1 MEVVHHYPN
10 VLGFYDTSSLG
21 NGGIWIDPDRG
32 GSIFLWRLAWPRDI
46 VEDIVEDLVSWSNPW
61 GKIKNYY
68 LELVVL
74 VLQGSCFHDV

>member
-1 MEVVHHYPN
+1 MEVVQHLPI

-21 NGGIWIDPDRG
+21 NGGVWIDPDGG
-32 GSIFLWRLAWPRDI
+32 GSIFVWRLVWPS
-46 VEDIVEDLVSWSNPW
+46 DIVEDLVRWSNPW

-74 VLQGSCFHDV
+74 VLQESCFRDV

>member
-21 NGGIWIDPDRG
+21 NGGIWIDPDGG
-32 GSIFLWRLAWPRDI
+32 GSIFVWRLECPR
-46 VEDIVEDLVSWSNPW
+46 DIVEDLVSWSNPW

>member
-1 MEVVHHYPN
+1 MEVVHHHPN

-21 NGGIWIDPDRG
+21 NGGIWVDPDGG
-32 GSIFLWRLAWPRDI
+32 GSIFLWHLAWPR
-46 VEDIVEDLVSWSNPW
+46 DIVEDLVSWSNPW

-74 VLQGSCFHDV
+74 VFQGSCFHDV